1 MKVLHIGAGEGGSQI
16 ANLIKKIYPDAI
28 CKTIN
33 TSPNDH
39 AKATNLKEEDKLLLD
54 NTKGFAK
61 KMKAAL
67 DVIQNQGEHIV
78 EKLIIPE
85 LEKGVE
91 RIILHATTGGGTGIG
106 ITTALSKVFKENL
119 GEDIKFSVSLVAP
132 FEYDDSTAFKNTLL
146 SIKMLEE
153 LRVPTRIISNSKF
166 LNREGASEADIH
178 FKVNRYIVSTLME
191 ILDIPNKKT
200 IGRNTDYEEI
210 DEVLFE
216 PGYTFIFKS
225 PLSNKY
231 KEKNLS
237 NLLPSLNQS
246 LDLGFEPGDYIKNR
260 LVVLSANHNL
270 ASEINLKDINDQIGE
285 AQKKTFFTHIEP
297 EPNQEYILFVFSGC
311 NLPKSLVD
319 MQEQIKHFEEKEN
332 KKASFDLDLSI
343 FKDEEKPKEEDN
355 KLIKDFFKTEEKEK
369 NNDIIKTEDKKIT
382 KAIAKWKF

>member
-1 MKVLHIGAGEGGSQI
+1 MRVLHIGAGEGGSQI
-16 ANLIKKIYPDAI
+16 ANLIKKTYPEAI

-39 AKATNLKEEDKLLLD
+39 AKAVNLKDEDKLLLS

-67 DVIQNQGEHIV
+67 DIIQSQGENIV
-78 EKLIIPE
+78 EKLIMPE

-270 ASEINLKDINDQIGE
+270 ASEINLKDINEQIGE

-297 EPNQEYILFVFSGC
+297 DPNQEYILFVFSGC
-311 NLPKSLVD
+311 NLPKSLIE
-319 MQEQIKHFEEKEN
+319 MQEQIKHFEEKDT
-332 KKASFDLDLSI
+332 KKASFNLDLSI
-343 FKDEEKPKEEDN
+343 FKDEEKDKGADN
-355 KLIKDFFKTEEKEK
+355 QLVNDFFKSEEKEK
-369 NNDIIKTEDKKIT
+369 NGDIMDKAIT
-382 KAIAKWKF
+382 KTIKKWRF